1 MSGTHVLAV
10 SCASRPGI
18 VAAVANTLF
27 GEGRNI
33 LDAQQCDDILANRFL
48 MRRVFDGGK
57 GGRAMRLGPSIGA
70 RR

>member
-1 MSGTHVLAV
+1 MGGTHVLAV
-10 SCASRPGI
+10 SCAGRPGI
-18 VAAVANTLF
+18 VAVANTLF

-33 LDAQQCDDILANRFL
+33 LDAQKFDGILANRFL

>member
-1 MSGTHVLAV
+1 MGGTHVLAV

-33 LDAQQCDDILANRFL
+33 LDAQKFDGILANRFL

-57 GGRAMRLGPSIGA
+57 
-70 RR
+70 

>member
-10 SCASRPGI
+10 SCAGRPGI
-18 VAAVANTLF
+18 VAAANTLF

-48 MRRVFDGGK
+48 MRRVFDGGE